1 MSIQMRSDGDSVYRL
16 EVSGQ
21 LRKDDLERCQ
31 DVLIREMARVGP
43 VKLLFVLRD
52 FEGWNPD
59 DGWNDLGFYIR
70 HGHDIARL
78 AIVGDERW
86 RSEAL
91 MFAGADLRDAP
102 VEYFE
107 PGAEAEARAWL
118 SASSAG
124 THSQKG
130 KSL

>member
-1 MSIQMRSDGDSVYRL
+1 MSIQMRPDGDSVYRL

-59 DGWNDLGFYIR
+59 DGWNDL
-70 HGHDIARL
+70 
-78 AIVGDERW
+78 
-86 RSEAL
+86 
-91 MFAGADLRDAP
+91 
-102 VEYFE
+102 
-107 PGAEAEARAWL
+107 
-118 SASSAG
+118 
-124 THSQKG
+124 
-130 KSL
+130 